1 MARKNTTPEDLGID
15 LADGKPQQL
24 YRWFLACLLFARPIQ
39 QEIAADAY
47 RALIGKGR
55 LTSPGRFKDI
65 QREPLRKL
73 LDDARYARYDYVT
86 ADQLHESMRRV
97 VDEYRSVSRMVKDA
111 ESIDDLRKR
120 LLGFKGI
127 GDLTADIF
135 LHELPRKFNGRK

>member
-1 MARKNTTPEDLGID
+1 MTRKNTTPEDLGID

-47 RALIGKGR
+47 QSLIRKGH
-55 LTSPGRFKDI
+55 LTSPGRFEDI

-73 LDDARYARYDYVT
+73 LDDAHYARYDYVT

-97 VDEYRSVSRMVKDA
+97 VEEYGSVSHMVKDA
-111 ESIDDLRKR
+111 ESMDDLRKR
-120 LLGFKGI
+120 LLGFKGL

-135 LHELPRKFNGRK
+135 LNELPKEFNGRK